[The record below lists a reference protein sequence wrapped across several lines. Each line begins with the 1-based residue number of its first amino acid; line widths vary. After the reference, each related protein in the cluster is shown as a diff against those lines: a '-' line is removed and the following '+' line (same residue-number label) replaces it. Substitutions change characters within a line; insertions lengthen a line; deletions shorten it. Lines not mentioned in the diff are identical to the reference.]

1 MMGSV
6 VIWAPLIMILVGWMF
21 PSSLVWTL
29 SQVPEVV
36 VPVRW
41 MVDGWWP
48 AAPVRGEAVKEPLF
62 DRLSLAG
69 ARGQV
74 ADGGVRPGF
83 GGTGPV
89 TVGAGQQGPGRRVG
103 AVAGLVEPAADGPH
117 GERGR
122 VVLRAH
128 RHPPLMPLMGRG
140 GVDAVGFGLARG
152 RVGDVV
158 HTDPHRVPG
167 VPPGHRTIGEQAD
180 EFPFLHF
187 YADHRVPGGQ
197 VIGAWVGM
205 FRAVVVDGDEL

>member
-1 MMGSV
+1 MGSA

-36 VPVRW
+36 VPVRS

-83 GGTGPV
+83 GGTGRELGFPGTGPV
-89 TVGAGQQGPGRRVG
+89 TVGAGQQGPGRGVG
-103 AVAGLVEPAADGPH
+103 AVAGLVEPAADGLH

-122 VVLRAH
+122 VVLGAH
-128 RHPPLMPLMGRG
+128 RHPPLMGRG
-140 GVDAVGFGLARG
+140 GVDAIGFGLARAG
-152 RVGDVV
+152 SGTSCTLPLTGFPVC
-158 HTDPHRVPG
+158 H
-167 VPPGHRTIGEQAD
+167 QAIPQLVSRPTSS
-180 EFPFLHF
+180 PFFISTLITGSP
-187 YADHRVPGGQ
+187 AAR
-197 VIGAWVGM
+197 
-205 FRAVVVDGDEL
+205 